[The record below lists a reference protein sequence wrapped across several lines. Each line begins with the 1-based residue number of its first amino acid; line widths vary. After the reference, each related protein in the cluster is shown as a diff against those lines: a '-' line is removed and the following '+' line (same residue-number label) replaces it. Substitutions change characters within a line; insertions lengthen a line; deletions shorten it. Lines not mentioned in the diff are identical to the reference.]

1 MCQGKQVE
9 ILYEPVAVRHLFVF
23 LLLECR
29 NSRTSHWGFPRR
41 WEKCAESKYPLIKAF
56 AFIVASANPEGNKIL
71 GEYIMKMTSLKKTLS
86 FIVCIVLITA
96 MALVTIGCD
105 DSKTYNTAVVSDGAV
120 LGEGAVEFPLEIVD
134 GEGKSVNVTVKTD
147 KTTVGEALL
156 DLNLIAGDVEQYG
169 LYIKCVNGITAIY
182 EENGKYW
189 AFYID
194 GEYAMSGVDTT
205 NIVEGA
211 KYSLKVEG

>member
-1 MCQGKQVE
+1 MGFPEKVRKTCRVE
-9 ILYEPVAVRHLFVF
+9 IPAHQSLRFM
-23 LLLECR
+23 
-29 NSRTSHWGFPRR
+29 
-41 WEKCAESKYPLIKAF
+41 
-56 AFIVASANPEGNKIL
+56 VASANPEGNKIL

-96 MALVTIGCD
+96 MALVTIGCSD
-105 DSKTYNTAVVSDGAV
+105 NKTYDTAVVSDGAV

-134 GEGKSVNVTVKTD
+134 GEGKSVNVVVKTD

-194 GEYAMSGVDTT
+194 GEYAMTGVDTT